1 MIQYFRALFPRWNFF
16 DQVAYSFEIEVLV
29 SGSTRWQIIDFLQD
43 RKWYHLVYNPNV
55 NLLLAQVNVVEHFV
69 IDLQEMPPAGKV
81 DGLTTYKMLVA
92 LVACKIKSVIRQAD
106 SAQFKIV
113 AQKSEEKIDLYVSD
127 WIQLE

>member
-69 IDLQEMPPAGKV
+69 SDLQMMPPTTKV
-81 DGLTTYKMLVA
+81 DGLTTYKMLAA
-92 LVACKIKSVIRQAD
+92 LVACKIKSTTRQAD